1 MTRVPFGQVIA
12 RSAWVVKWRRV
23 APELDGQFA
32 ADGREYAETY
42 AEACKILSEELWLSL
57 IIDPHVADEDH
68 IRRAIARVK
77 IGHLMKYYVPG
88 LRVWTRVMDRD
99 YSQTKPLVTIHW
111 IERAK

>member
-1 MTRVPFGQVIA
+1 MTRIPFGQVIERA
-12 RSAWVVKWRRV
+12 SWVVKWRRV
-23 APELDGQFA
+23 QRELDGPFA
-32 ADGREYAETY
+32 VDGREDADTY
-42 AEACKILSEELWLSL
+42 AEACKMLSEELWLSL
-57 IIDPHVADEDH
+57 IIDPQVADEDH

-77 IGHLMKYYVPG
+77 IDHLMKYYVPG